1 MIIVRYHYM
10 RIWIYVNIWVF
21 NNLLKTLLKTMLK
34 VLNCWKNCWKIVEN
48 FLLYT
53 ETILILYRYQNDIKM
68 ISHYNACYSATNS
81 SLWKVNRWFIRLDLP
96 WHFGN
101 VQKTKCQK
109 VRMYALFKHFGN
121 IWGYIYILSSIGS
134 LPDATMSPSSQFTPK
149 SNPPNHLLSLSNR
162 IPLKFPPQPTYS
174 PHSKTR
180 TTPINTRFLPNYL
193 PTK

>member
-1 MIIVRYHYM
+1 MLKSVENRDGRKLLIIVKYHYM

-101 VQKTKCQK
+101 VQKTKWP
-109 VRMYALFKHFGN
+109 RPPLYALFSAF
-121 IWGYIYILSSIGS
+121 
-134 LPDATMSPSSQFTPK
+134 FTPLTGAETATGRVGK
-149 SNPPNHLLSLSNR
+149 YRLCAG
-162 IPLKFPPQPTYS
+162 
-174 PHSKTR
+174 
-180 TTPINTRFLPNYL
+180 
-193 PTK
+193 